1 MEDLVMISTS
11 GYHPVNKGLRR
22 WVIPVIILFSIFL
35 CIIPAAGA
43 GSTVTDGNSVSG
55 LTASSEQIQ
64 FQRAQ
69 AAATVLND
77 RWKENW
83 GDKNVY
89 MWVRAN
95 MIESLLNYQY
105 LENSGS
111 YGSKVPPIKE
121 RVNDQKNY
129 WRWVRGQIDDSSSD
143 YDDRLWW
150 AVLWIRYYEVTGDR
164 EYLSMADDIF
174 RNLVINA
181 PERGAIKMDG
191 RCAAVWPRSCCSI
204 NPPWDDACGGGVW
217 YEFIIRN
224 YKSAITNDLFLETA
238 TKMAKYSTNDADKT
252 YYRGWADKEA
262 NWIRQYKPF
271 DNLTDTPSSVR
282 DGILRDGT
290 KSNDVWSYNQG
301 MYMVAMTD
309 YAELSG
315 ETWPNELALSH
326 WNGYYK
332 TLNADHIIREERR
345 NTSCPDFDMHS
356 FKGILVRD
364 LAYSYKNMAAY
375 NPEAG
380 AQIRELLLATS
391 DSAWNNDRT
400 KTLRECK
407 DSEFWKPIDSF
418 GYYWEGPPCRCG
430 LYSSDQ
436 AAAVDLFA
444 AAAIVEHEHSIRPPG
459 ITNLH
464 NTTYLEN
471 SVTWTWN
478 DPGSEI
484 FGSVRVFVNGVSK
497 ATVPRGVQSYT
508 ISGLKPS
515 VSYTIG
521 TQTVGTDGTTNATW
535 VNQTAVTAPYT
546 LKIDRIT
553 PSEGMTDDRMTITI
567 SGVGFKRGAIVSFTN
582 GTEQLHLFAPT
593 QVQVNE
599 IKRQLINRN
608 KAGIYDVTIT
618 NPDGRSCFL
627 PHGFTLRWSPLHI
640 SKISPDNAKNG
651 TTITVSI
658 IGDDF
663 SPGASVFLSRND
675 VKIPLSD
682 LKITPPN
689 RISGSLTISSQVP
702 IGVYNL
708 TVINPDGQS
717 GMGKFRVS

>member
-1 MEDLVMISTS
+1 MTHTS
-11 GYHPVNKGLRR
+11 GYHPINKGLRR
-22 WVIPVIILFSIFL
+22 SAVPVIILFLLFL
-35 CIIPAAGA
+35 CIIQAAGA
-43 GSTVTDGNSVSG
+43 GSTVTGVNSVSG
-55 LTASSEQIQ
+55 LAASSEEIQ

-69 AAATVLND
+69 EASIVLNNRWDD
-77 RWKENW
+77 RW
-83 GDKNVY
+83 GDKNIY

-105 LENSGS
+105 VENSRG
-111 YGSKVPPIKE
+111 YGSKIPPITN
-121 RVNDQKNY
+121 RLNAQKKS
-129 WRWVRGQIDDSSSD
+129 WGMVREDIDAASSD

-150 AVLWIRYYEVTGDR
+150 AVLWIRYYEVTGDK

-181 PERGAIKMDG
+181 PEKCGRRWDG
-191 RCAAVWPRSCCSI
+191 RCTRIDGYCCSL

-217 YEFIIRN
+217 YEFLIRK

-238 TKMAKYSTNDADKT
+238 TKMSKYSTSVEDKR
-252 YYRGWADKEA
+252 YYREWADKEA
-262 NWIRQYKPF
+262 NWIRTYKPF
-271 DNLTDTPSSVR
+271 DNLMETPSSVR
-282 DGILRDGT
+282 DGIRRDGT

-309 YAELSG
+309 YAELSN

-345 NTSCPDFDMHS
+345 NSSCPDFDMHS

-380 AQIRELLLATS
+380 AQIRELLLTTS
-391 DSAWNNDRT
+391 DSVWNNDRT
-400 KTLRECK
+400 RTEKECT
-407 DSEFWKPIDSF
+407 DAEFWKTPPSF

-444 AAAIVEHEHSIRPPG
+444 AAAMVEHENSKWAPG
-459 ITNLH
+459 TTNLH

-471 SVTWTWN
+471 SVTWIWN
-478 DPGSEI
+478 DPDSDN
-484 FGSVRVFVNGVSK
+484 FASVRVFVNGVSK
-497 ATVPRGVQSYT
+497 ANVPRGVQSYT

-515 VSYTIG
+515 VSYTIS
-521 TQTVGTDGTTNATW
+521 TQTVGTDGNTNTTW

-546 LKIDRIT
+546 LKINRIT
-553 PSEGMTDDRMTITI
+553 PSEAMTEDIITITI
-567 SGVGFKRGAIVSFTN
+567 SGTGFQRGAIVSFTN
-582 GTEQLHLFAPT
+582 GSQQLQLFAATP
-593 QVQVNE
+593 VQVNE
-599 IKRQLINRN
+599 IKRQLITRN
-608 KAGIYDVTIT
+608 NAGIYDLMIT
-618 NPDGRSCFL
+618 NPDGRYCTW

-640 SKISPDNAKNG
+640 IKITPDNAKNG
-651 TTITVSI
+651 TTTTINI
-658 IGDDF
+658 FGDDF
-663 SPGASVFLSRND
+663 SPGASVFISGND
-675 VKIPLSD
+675 VKIPMSD
-682 LKITPPN
+682 LKVSPPN
-689 RISGSLTISSQVP
+689 WISGSLIISSQYP
-702 IGVYNL
+702 KGEYNL
-708 TVINPDGQS
+708 TVINQDGQS

>member
-1 MEDLVMISTS
+1 MTTTP
-11 GYHPVNKGLRR
+11 GYPPVNKGLRR
-22 WVIPVIILFSIFL
+22 SVIPVIILFLLFL

-55 LTASSEQIQ
+55 LTASSEGIQ

-69 AAATVLND
+69 DAATVLND
-77 RWKENW
+77 RWGENW

-105 LENSGS
+105 VENSGS
-111 YGSKVPPIKE
+111 YGSNVPRITKT
-121 RVNDQKNY
+121 VNAQKDY
-129 WRWVRGQIDDSSSD
+129 WRLVRVQIDTASSD

-174 RNLVINA
+174 RNLVMNA
-181 PERGAIKMDG
+181 PERCSIKWDG
-191 RCAAVWPRSCCSI
+191 RCDGYCCSL
-204 NPPWDDACGGGVW
+204 NPPWDGTCGGGVW
-217 YEFIIRN
+217 YEFLIRN

-238 TKMAKYSTNDADKT
+238 TKMSKYSTSEMDKG
-252 YYRGWADKEA
+252 YYRAWADKEA

-271 DNLTDTPSSVR
+271 DNLTDTQSPVYDGIRR
-282 DGILRDGT
+282 DGV
-290 KSNDVWSYNQG
+290 KSNDLWSYNQG

-332 TLNADHIIREERR
+332 TLNADHIIREAKR

-380 AQIRELLLATS
+380 AQIRELLLTTS

-400 KTLRECK
+400 RTMKECP
-407 DSEFWKPIDSF
+407 DNEFWKTTDSF

-444 AAAIVEHEHSIRPPG
+444 AATMVEHENSILAPG

-471 SVTWTWN
+471 SVTWIWN
-478 DPGSEI
+478 DPDSDR
-484 FGSVRVFVNGVSK
+484 FASVRVFVNGISK
-497 ATVPRGVQSYT
+497 ANVPRGVQSYT

-515 VSYTIG
+515 VSYTIS
-521 TQTVGTDGTTNATW
+521 TQTVGTDGNTNTTW
-535 VNQTAVTAPYT
+535 MNQTAVTAPYT
-546 LKIDRIT
+546 LKIDRIA
-553 PSEGMTDDRMTITI
+553 PSEGMTEDTMSITM
-567 SGVGFKRGAIVSFTN
+567 SGTGFQRGATVSFTN
-582 GTEQLHLFAPT
+582 GSQQLQLLTPPV
-593 QVQVNE
+593 VQGND
-599 IKRQLINRN
+599 IKTTLKNSN
-608 KAGIYDVTIT
+608 KAGLYDLRIT
-618 NPDGRSCFL
+618 NPDGRYCTW
-627 PHGFTLRWSPLHI
+627 PRGFTLRWSPLHI
-640 SKISPDNAKNG
+640 IKISPDNAKNG
-651 TTITVSI
+651 TTIPITI
-658 IGDDF
+658 FGDDF
-663 SPGASVFLSRND
+663 SPGASVFISRND
-675 VKIPLSD
+675 LIIPMSG
-682 LKITPPN
+682 LKVSPPN
-689 RISGSLTISSQVP
+689 WISGSLTISPQDP
-702 IGVYNL
+702 KGMYNL
-708 TVINPDGQS
+708 TVINQDGQS
-717 GMGKFRVS
+717 GAGKFRVS